1 MWAHRLIAPARLEP
15 VEVDPLDP
23 AALRPG
29 EVLARFLA
37 GAICGSDLPGFLGRP
52 NPVLPD
58 VHGSAGYPLHELVGE
73 VVATRAAD
81 VPVGARIVGWAE
93 GMRGLAELYVA
104 RGDSVLVLDDGLP
117 SIPATVVQPL
127 STVLYSLD
135 RVGDVAGR
143 RAAVIGQ
150 GPLGL
155 LFSHALKARGAAHVT
170 GVDVVD
176 RRDDGPAFG
185 VDEVVWEQSAS
196 WAATLH
202 PDRRPDVVIEAVG
215 HQVGTF
221 TDALE
226 AVGFGGRVFAFGVP
240 DDHSYPI
247 PFVSFFRKNLTLM
260 SGVALD
266 RRKSLEQS
274 RAYLASHPGL
284 TERYITHTLPVS
296 EAQRAFELAVV
307 PSPGRLKVA
316 LDGTT

>member
-1 MWAHRLIAPARLEP
+1 MWAHKLTAPARLEP
-15 VEVDPLDP
+15 VEVDPPDP

-58 VHGSAGYPLHELVGE
+58 AHGRPGYPLHELVGE
-73 VVATRAAD
+73 VVATRAED
-81 VPVGARIVGWAE
+81 VPVGARVVGWAE
-93 GMRGLAELYVA
+93 RMQGLAELFVC

-135 RVGDVAGR
+135 RVGSVAGR

-155 LFSHALKARGAAHVT
+155 LFSHALKARGASHVT
-170 GVDVVD
+170 GVDVID
-176 RRDDGPAFG
+176 RRDVGADFG

-196 WAATLH
+196 WAATLDH
-202 PDRRPDVVIEAVG
+202 DRPDVVIEAVG

-226 AVGFGGRVFAFGVP
+226 AVGFGGRIFAFGVP

-266 RRKSLEQS
+266 RRRSLEASHQ
-274 RAYLASHPGL
+274 YLVAHPGL
-284 TERYITHTLPVS
+284 AERYITHTVPVG
-296 EAQRAFELAVV
+296 EAQRAFELAVTPAV
-307 PSPGRLKVA
+307 GRLKVA
-316 LDGTT
+316 LDGAP